1 MKLTVKRADLLSV
14 LMATSGAVESRTNIP
29 VLSAQLIEAESAGIV
44 VTASSMELFVRSDAA
59 AEVTT
64 PGRTAID
71 SRKLIS
77 HLKALSGEDVSIEL
91 KKTIA
96 HIECGSVKARFRTMD
111 AETFPAWPTR
121 PDTGWEFVANLEAF
135 NRAINIVK
143 PIATACNGLVV
154 GVAGA
159 ELASDGS
166 NFTLAATDG
175 HRLGVMG
182 GTCSGRPGK
191 VVLPLKLLEEI
202 YRFPCPSL
210 DLSLFVGE
218 RLIFASNG
226 KSEVCSRRL
235 DKTLSDWR
243 RIESYKGDPILMC
256 DSSTLRGAFLRSLNF
271 LDPDPNKG
279 RRVNVDLR
287 ADGISVS
294 VAEQGAHEFGEHVS
308 CNSSKEISFGL
319 NARYASEAL
328 SAIGGD
334 VGLFIKDVN
343 SPLILTGKDG
353 ALCAMQPMR

>member
-1 MKLTVKRADLLSV
+1 MKLTVKRTDLLSV
-14 LMATSGAVESRTNIP
+14 LIATSGAVESRVTQPI
-29 VLSAQLIEAESAGIV
+29 LSAQLIEATKTGIM

-59 AEVTT
+59 AEVATS
-64 PGRTAID
+64 GRVAID

-91 KKTIA
+91 KKTVA

-111 AETFPAWPTR
+111 AEAFPAWPER
-121 PDTGWEFVANLEAF
+121 PEHGWEFAANLGVF
-135 NRAINIVK
+135 SRAVSIVK
-143 PIATACNGLVV
+143 PMAVACNGLVT

-159 ELASDGS
+159 ELASDGTDY
-166 NFTLAATDG
+166 TLAATDG

-182 GTCSGRPGK
+182 GTCSGLPGK

-202 YRFPCPSL
+202 GGFACPSL
-210 DLSLFVGE
+210 DLNLFIGE

-235 DKTLSDWR
+235 DKTMSDWR
-243 RIESYKGDPILMC
+243 RVESYKGDPILTC
-256 DSSTLRGAFLRSLNF
+256 DSAALRGAFVRSLNF

-279 RRVNVDLR
+279 KRVNVDLK

-294 VAEQGAHEFGEHVS
+294 VVEEGAHEFGEHVP
-308 CNSSKEISFGL
+308 CVSSREMSFGL

-334 VGLFIKDVN
+334 VDLFIKDIS
-343 SPLILTGKDG
+343 SPLIFTGKDG